1 MRVRARTPSS
11 RQRADR
17 VRRPRTRRGPACN
30 PRVAAPTEP
39 HALPR
44 PGCWRNARG
53 VRPELQAE
61 LLRRAEQDQAARSEP
76 EADWELVTS
85 VDADNLPWLN
95 NVVAQAGLPAPAEA
109 DDDRTAP
116 PVLPPPNP

>member
-17 VRRPRTRRGPACN
+17 VRRPRTRRGPAFN

-53 VRPELQAE
+53 VRPEVQAE

-76 EADWELVTS
+76 GAAWGRGTS
-85 VDADNLPWLN
+85 GDADNLAWLRD
-95 NVVAQAGLPAPAEA
+95 VEAEAGL
-109 DDDRTAP
+109 TATSI
-116 PVLPPPNP
+116 